1 MNITFFYTA
10 ILAILFVVLSLR
22 TIRLRRKLKISVGDA
37 GNLHMLRAVRV
48 HSNFSEY
55 VPLSLLLIYFV
66 EMKTTSAIFVHALGF
81 SLLFGRIV
89 HAFGLG
95 QVEEDF
101 RFRVFGMAITLT
113 VILSCA
119 GFLIFSFF

>member
-37 GNLHMLRAVRV
+37 GNLQMLRAVRV

-66 EMKTTSAIFVHALGF
+66 EMKTTSEIFVHGIGF
-81 SLLFGRIV
+81 SLLLGRIV
-89 HAFGLG
+89 HAFGLA
-95 QVEEDF
+95 QVKEDF
-101 RFRVFGMAITLT
+101 RFRVLGMAITFT
-113 VILSCA
+113 VILTCA